1 MNKTQKILLIIFCAL
16 LAMLFVAAGVS
27 VAKNGMQGIVG
38 ELFGNDALLADTD
51 AETEIS
57 PDVTQ
62 GGTTQELV
70 TKVPETMPEEQMT
83 LSELDKLMDILFD
96 LDQTHMP
103 SYEDY
108 LKIEEDMTIVE
119 IVEIMGKPHS
129 IEYATGKAYFYWE
142 MADGGFCHILSNY
155 MHEDRDLLMSAG
167 YGGSIAFD
175 INYFGPS
182 NEDGK

>member
-1 MNKTQKILLIIFCAL
+1 MNKTQKILLISFSAPLAL
-16 LAMLFVAAGVS
+16 LLVALFVAAGVS
-27 VAKNGMQGIVG
+27 VAKNGMQGLVG
-38 ELFGNDALLADTD
+38 ELFEDA
-51 AETEIS
+51 
-57 PDVTQ
+57 VK
-62 GGTTQELV
+62 
-70 TKVPETMPEEQMT
+70 KVPETMPQEQMT
-83 LSELDKLMDILFD
+83 LNEPDKLMDILFD

-142 MADGGFCHILSNY
+142 MADGGFCNILSNY
-155 MHEDRDLLMSAG
+155 RHEDRDLLMSEG

>member
-1 MNKTQKILLIIFCAL
+1 MNKTQKILLISFSAPLAL
-16 LAMLFVAAGVS
+16 LLVALFVAAGVS
-27 VAKNGMQGIVG
+27 AAKNGMQGLVG
-38 ELFGNDALLADTD
+38 ELFGDA
-51 AETEIS
+51 
-57 PDVTQ
+57 
-62 GGTTQELV
+62 V
-70 TKVPETMPEEQMT
+70 TKVPETMPQEQMT
-83 LSELDKLMDILFD
+83 LNEPDKLMDILFD

-142 MADGGFCHILSNY
+142 MADGGFCNILSNY
-155 MHEDRDLLMSAG
+155 RHEDRDLLMSEG
-167 YGGSIAFD
+167 YGGSIASD

>member
-1 MNKTQKILLIIFCAL
+1 MNKTQKILLISFSAL
-16 LAMLFVAAGVS
+16 LALLLAALFVAAGVS
-27 VAKNGMQGIVG
+27 AAKNGMQGLVG
-38 ELFGNDALLADTD
+38 ELFWGTMTQAL
-51 AETEIS
+51 
-57 PDVTQ
+57 
-62 GGTTQELV
+62 
-70 TKVPETMPEEQMT
+70 ETMPEEQT
-83 LSELDKLMDILFD
+83 TQSEADIMDILFD

-155 MHEDRDLLMSAG
+155 RHEDRDLLISEG

>member
-1 MNKTQKILLIIFCAL
+1 MNKTHKILLISFSAL
-16 LAMLFVAAGVS
+16 LALLLAALFVAAGVS
-27 VAKNGMQGIVG
+27 AAKNGMQGLVG
-38 ELFGNDALLADTD
+38 ELFGGTMTQAL
-51 AETEIS
+51 
-57 PDVTQ
+57 
-62 GGTTQELV
+62 
-70 TKVPETMPEEQMT
+70 ETMPEEQTMQ
-83 LSELDKLMDILFD
+83 SEADIMDILFD

-155 MHEDRDLLMSAG
+155 RHEDRDLLMSEG
-167 YGGSIAFD
+167 YGGSIAID

>member
-1 MNKTQKILLIIFCAL
+1 MTHAL
-16 LAMLFVAAGVS
+16 
-27 VAKNGMQGIVG
+27 
-38 ELFGNDALLADTD
+38 
-51 AETEIS
+51 
-57 PDVTQ
+57 
-62 GGTTQELV
+62 
-70 TKVPETMPEEQMT
+70 ETMPEEQT
-83 LSELDKLMDILFD
+83 TQSEADIMDILFD

-108 LKIEEDMTIVE
+108 LEIEEDMTIVE

-129 IEYATGKAYFYWE
+129 IEYATGKAYFYWK
-142 MADGGFCHILSNY
+142 MADGGFCNILSNY
-155 MHEDRDLLMSAG
+155 RHEDRDLLMSEG

>member
-1 MNKTQKILLIIFCAL
+1 MNKTQKILRISFSAL
-16 LAMLFVAAGVS
+16 LALLLVALFVAAGVS
-27 VAKNGMQGIVG
+27 FAKNGMQGLVG
-38 ELFGNDALLADTD
+38 ELFGGTM
-51 AETEIS
+51 
-57 PDVTQ
+57 TQ
-62 GGTTQELV
+62 A
-70 TKVPETMPEEQMT
+70 PETMPEEQT
-83 LSELDKLMDILFD
+83 TQSEADIMDILFD
-96 LDQTHMP
+96 FDQTHMP

-155 MHEDRDLLMSAG
+155 RHEDRDLLMSEG